1 MPFPITDLG
10 GKIIAAVAGASLI
23 GGGTA
28 ILDAQ
33 RDNAVQDTKIENIAE
48 EQKNTLQA
56 LKDVIKETSEL
67 NKNVARLIGREE
79 GRRDGR

>member
-10 GKIIAAVAGASLI
+10 RKIIAAVAGASLI